1 MTWAKDQQ
9 VVVGSTRYYTH
20 EATEHWRGAVEKL
33 RPGGGCVAWGRN
45 WRANGME
52 AGGRTASL
60 GDPELFDA
68 AKWDALA
75 AEYKQR
81 ADEHAARLADAKRR
95 GAAKERIALALDS
108 ATPEQCEALASEI
121 EARAPTFGTLSPLS
135 WDVRIDGDR
144 QAIEPLDASRAREDF
159 GNWRAHL
166 AVVHHA
172 ECADADKHGEPRP
185 KPPTLELVVEVVVD
199 RWEP

>member
-1 MTWAKDQQ
+1 MTWKVGQE
-9 VVVGSTRYYTH
+9 VVHGELLCRGEVRGIGRGLVERVYQDGGCK
-20 EATEHWRGAVEKL
+20 ALGQRWRGDGY
-33 RPGGGCVAWGRN
+33 RWGSSAW
-45 WRANGME
+45 
-52 AGGRTASL
+52 AGGEPLRTAV
-60 GDPELFDA
+60 DWEAKARRHVELA
-68 AKWDALA
+68 
-75 AEYKQR
+75 Q
-81 ADEHAARLADAKRR
+81 ADAARLADAKRR
-95 GAAKERIALALDS
+95 TAALNRITAALRDAS
-108 ATPEQCEALASEI
+108 AEQVEALAGEI
-121 EARAPTFGTLSPLS
+121 GARAPTLGTLSPLS